1 MARKQSPTLTEAE
14 LPIMEI
20 LWLKGSAV
28 VTDVVGALSNSVV
41 AYNTVLTTLRI
52 LERKGSVRH
61 TKEGRAFVYHPVVE
75 RGEASRKAVRNLLK
89 RFFQDS
95 PELLILNV
103 LEDEQLDES
112 ELNRLK
118 RLISGETSSEA
129 GGAQ

>member
-14 LPIMEI
+14 LPIMDI
-20 LWLKGSAV
+20 LWEKGSAV
-28 VTDVVGALSNSVV
+28 VTDVVGALANSVV

-52 LERKGSVRH
+52 LERKGYVRH

-75 RGEASRKAVRNLLK
+75 RGEASRKAVRNLVK

-103 LEDEQLDES
+103 LEDEQLAES
-112 ELNRLK
+112 ELERLK
-118 RLISGETSSEA
+118 RLISGDVMGE
-129 GGAQ
+129 GGGK